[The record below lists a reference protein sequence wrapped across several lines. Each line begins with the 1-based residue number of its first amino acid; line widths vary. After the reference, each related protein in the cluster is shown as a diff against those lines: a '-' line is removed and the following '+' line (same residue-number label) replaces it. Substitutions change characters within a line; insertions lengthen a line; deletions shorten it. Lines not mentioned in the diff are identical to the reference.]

1 MHEHQ
6 GFLDKLVLKNKLH
19 QNDDLIDLLHQV
31 TKCRIYVLYH
41 NHCTDGM
48 ASAFTAWK
56 RFGEDAE
63 YLPVNYNESLPDM
76 VLDQNT
82 EIYILDFCISY
93 DDLVA
98 LKSKV
103 RLVQII
109 DHHEEMDDQFVAEL
123 CIHYS
128 SVVMKRYFKCDSGFV
143 MLTTVVMYLVQRFPW
158 LFDRLCRYMDID
170 PPIFDTTKS
179 GALLSWEYFHPIH
192 PVPDIIRFVSDRDLW
207 QFKYPDTKAAIEG
220 LKQSGRFQ
228 DFEYWD
234 SLAHDHEALEDCIAK
249 GQVILDYNKANYKK
263 FISSRE
269 SFKLINF
276 DELVGAVYN
285 TTSNVNE
292 LAEEFYLNDQF
303 HVDFTLSYYIRGDGR
318 IKMSFRSRNPGGAD
332 VRVQAKRWGGGGH
345 EHASAAQ
352 LSTEDSL
359 EFMKFLQTAEALPLE
374 P

>member
-1 MHEHQ
+1 M
-6 GFLDKLVLKNKLH
+6 VN
-19 QNDDLIDLLHQV
+19 NNDLIDLLRQA
-31 TKCRIYVLYH
+31 TKRRIYVLGH
-41 NHCTDGM
+41 ANCTDGQASM
-48 ASAFTAWK
+48 YTAWSAFK
-56 RFGEDAE
+56 DNAE
-63 YLPVNYNESLPDM
+63 YLPVNYQQALPDM

-93 DDLVA
+93 DDLVT

-103 RLVQII
+103 KLVQII
-109 DHHEEMDDQFVAEL
+109 DHHEELDDQFVAEL
-123 CIHYS
+123 CLRYV
-128 SVVMKRYFKCDSGFV
+128 SVIMKRYFKCDSGFV

-207 QFKYPDTKAAIEG
+207 QFKYPNTKAAIEG
-220 LKQSGRFQ
+220 LKQSGRHN
-228 DFEYWD
+228 DFEYWN

-292 LAEEFYLNDQF
+292 LAEEFYLNDHF
-303 HVDFTLSYYIRGDGR
+303 HIDFTLSYYIRGNGT

-332 VRVQAKRWGGGGH
+332 VRIQAKRWGGGGH
-345 EHASAAQ
+345 EHSSAAN
-352 LSTEDSL
+352 LSAEESIDFL
-359 EFMKFLQTAEALPLE
+359 EFLQTVEPLPLE